1 MTPPAGVTLLDP
13 ALPRGDFRAAM
24 FDFDGTLSLL
34 REGWYRVM
42 AELGRDLLDA
52 QDLPRP
58 PDAELLPATEAEVLR
73 LSGKPTIHQMRRLAD
88 DVAARGG
95 TAPDPDEL
103 LAEFHRRLFAR
114 VGHRQQL
121 VRDGETWT
129 PRGTHEL
136 LRNLKR
142 RGVALYLASGTV
154 VTHVREEAD
163 LLMVDHFFG
172 DRFYCP
178 TPGQDD
184 YTKRAVVETILR
196 EQCIDGRQLLG
207 FGDGYSETAEVKR
220 VGGCVV
226 GIASQEPPKTGC
238 HPAKAAL
245 LEELGADL
253 LVADFSMQD
262 ELVAWLFTPSPA

>member
-1 MTPPAGVTLLDP
+1 MTPPPGVTLLNP

-42 AELGRDLLDA
+42 AELGRDALDD
-52 QDLPRP
+52 QKLPRP
-58 PDAELLPATEAEVLR
+58 PDEELLPAIEADVLR
-73 LSGKPTIHQMRRLAD
+73 LSGKPTILQMRRLAD
-88 DVAARGG
+88 EVAQSGG
-95 TAPDPDEL
+95 TRPDPDEL
-103 LAEFHRRLFAR
+103 DREFYRRLMAR
-114 VGHRQQL
+114 VGHRKQL
-121 VRDGETWT
+121 VRDGQPWT

-154 VTHVREEAD
+154 VTDVREEAD

-172 DRFYCP
+172 DRFYAP
-178 TPGQDD
+178 APGQDD

-196 EQCIDGRQLLG
+196 EQGITGRQLLG
-207 FGDGYSETAEVKR
+207 FGDGYSETVEVKR
-220 VGGCVV
+220 VGGVTV
-226 GIASQEPPKTGC
+226 GIATEEPPKTGL
-238 HPAKAAL
+238 HPTKAAM

-253 LVADFSMQD
+253 LVADFSMQ
-262 ELVAWLFTPSPA
+262 EKLVEWLFAC